1 MAKSIDL
8 SGLKK
13 QPVARPVNPSVELA
27 VKSIHEQE
35 EKPTTVEVPKEKI
48 VRITV
53 DLPEDVHT
61 ALKLRS
67 VQDRTTIRQF
77 VIDLLLREF
86 R

>member
-8 SGLKK
+8 SGLRK
-13 QPVARPVNPSVELA
+13 QPVAKPANPAVELA

-35 EKPTTVEVPKEKI
+35 ERAAMAEAPKEKI

-61 ALKLRS
+61 ALKMRS
-67 VQDRTTIRQF
+67 VQERTTIRQF
-77 VIDLLLREF
+77 VIDMLLKEF

>member
-8 SGLKK
+8 SGLKR
-13 QPVARPVNPSVELA
+13 QPVARPAAPTVELA
-27 VKSIHEQE
+27 VKTIHEQE
-35 EKPTTVEVPKEKI
+35 EKAAVEVVPKEKI

-61 ALKLRS
+61 TLKLHS
-67 VQDRTTIRQF
+67 VRNRTTIRQL

-86 R
+86 Q

>member
-13 QPVARPVNPSVELA
+13 QPVARPANPAVELA

-35 EKPTTVEVPKEKI
+35 EKLAEAPKEKI

-53 DLPEDVHT
+53 DLPQDVHT

-67 VQDRTTIRQF
+67 VQGRTTIRQF

>member
-8 SGLKK
+8 SGLKR
-13 QPVARPVNPSVELA
+13 QPVARPTAPTVELA
-27 VKSIHEQE
+27 VKTIHEQE
-35 EKPTTVEVPKEKI
+35 EKAAVETPKEKI

-61 ALKLRS
+61 TLKLHS
-67 VQDRTTIRQF
+67 VRNRTTIRQL

-86 R
+86 Q

>member
-13 QPVARPVNPSVELA
+13 QPIARPVDHTVERA
-27 VKSIHEQE
+27 VRSIHEQE
-35 EKPTTVEVPKEKI
+35 EKAEEAPKEKI

-61 ALKLRS
+61 MLKLRS
-67 VQDRTTIRQF
+67 VQERTTIRQF

-86 R
+86 Q

>member
-13 QPVARPVNPSVELA
+13 QTVSRPSASIIDEA

-35 EKPTTVEVPKEKI
+35 ERAAREPKEKI

-53 DLPEDVHT
+53 DLPESLHMQ
-61 ALKLRS
+61 LKMRA
-67 VQDRTTIRQF
+67 VQEKTTIRKY
-77 VIDLLLREF
+77 VIGLLKEKLQ
-86 R
+86 

>member
-8 SGLKK
+8 SGLKR
-13 QPVARPVNPSVELA
+13 QPVARPITPTVELA

-35 EKPTTVEVPKEKI
+35 EKQVEAPKEKI

-53 DLPEDVHT
+53 DLPEGVHT
-61 ALKLRS
+61 ALKMRS
-67 VQDRTTIRQF
+67 VQSRTTIRQF